1 MKLSER
7 KAYVIALKKFRE
19 KVEQDLPATE
29 FISHVNADGLDCID
43 GVTSAFYTKFE
54 FLDFIDAEI
63 ESKNRLETE
72 KGV

>member
-29 FISHVNADGLDCID
+29 YVRNESREITGIS
-43 GVTSAFYTKFE
+43 TSFYTKHE
-54 FLDFIDAEI
+54 FLEFIDEEI
-63 ESKNRLETE
+63 ESKNRVETE

>member
-7 KAYVIALKKFRE
+7 KAYVNALKKFRE

-29 FISHVNADGLDCID
+29 YVRNESGGIIGIS
-43 GVTSAFYTKFE
+43 SSFYTKHK
-54 FLDFIDAEI
+54 FLDFIDKEI
-63 ESKNRLETE
+63 ESKNRVETE

>member
-29 FISHVNADGLDCID
+29 YVRNESGGVIGISA
-43 GVTSAFYTKFE
+43 SFYTKPE
-54 FLDFIDAEI
+54 FLAFIDKEI